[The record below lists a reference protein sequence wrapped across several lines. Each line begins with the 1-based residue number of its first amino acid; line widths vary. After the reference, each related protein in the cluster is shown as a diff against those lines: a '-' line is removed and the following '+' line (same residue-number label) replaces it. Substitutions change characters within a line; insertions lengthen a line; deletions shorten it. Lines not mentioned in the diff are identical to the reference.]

1 LLPACILASGKGS
14 GMGPGKS
21 RRAQELRDELQRL
34 MLEQVESL
42 KRQTFGGLS
51 AEEMRKQDERL
62 KYIREVSAE
71 LMSALKDKR

>member
-1 LLPACILASGKGS
+1 
-14 GMGPGKS
+14 MGPGKS

>member
-1 LLPACILASGKGS
+1 MGHGKN
-14 GMGPGKS
+14 

-62 KYIREVSAE
+62 KHIREVSAE